1 MSPVESSSA
10 DPASATPL
18 PDVHW
23 SALTHVGRVRS
34 NNEDTFLALAVDGR
48 EVRYLGKTGHAS
60 LAGNDFV
67 FAVSDG
73 MGGAKSGEF
82 ASRITVDRV
91 TRLFPR
97 AFRMAAAGMGTGFND
112 LLIELINLIH
122 LDLMKLSYSY
132 EECAGMGATLS
143 LCWIRPDWVYFAH
156 LGDSRIYYLPYD
168 GPMTQVTHDHSH
180 VGWLRRK
187 GQLNEREARTHP
199 GRNALQK
206 ALGAG
211 HQFVEPHIGAV
222 GYRPGDKFLICSDGL
237 IDGLWDR
244 RLEEFLREPSTP
256 EAPVSLAKRLVEE
269 SVENSGRD
277 NTTAVVIEFVF
288 PVTPP
293 KPATDFTPTPA
304 A

>member
-1 MSPVESSSA
+1 MSPDASA
-10 DPASATPL
+10 PTDPAATPV

-23 SALTHVGRVRS
+23 SALTHIGRVRP
-34 NNEDTFLALAVDGR
+34 NNEDAFLALAVDGR

-122 LDLMKLSYSY
+122 HDLMKLSYSY

-143 LCWIRPDWVYFAH
+143 LCWVRPDWVYFAH
-156 LGDSRIYYLPYD
+156 LGDSRVYYLPFD

-180 VGWLRRK
+180 VGWLRRQ

-199 GRNALQK
+199 RRNALQQ

-244 RLEEFLREPSTP
+244 RLEEFLREPSVP
-256 EAPVSLAKRLVEE
+256 DAPVSPAKRLVDEA
-269 SVENSGRD
+269 VENSGRD
-277 NTTAVVIEFVF
+277 NTTAVVIEFKA
-288 PVTPP
+288 PVTSPTSTAASTLPP
-293 KPATDFTPTPA
+293 PA
-304 A
+304 